1 MRSPYKQPTIL
12 VSPYH
17 AQMRGL
23 KKINNIVKGQTAAQ
37 HAIGSNTAISQVSPL
52 TDEEKA
58 IYGIRCPAGYKK
70 LSVLGRGG
78 CALVWTGHNEQ
89 TNNKVAI
96 K

>member
-1 MRSPYKQPTIL
+1 MRSPYKQSTIV

-17 AQMRGL
+17 AQIKGL
-23 KKINNIVKGQTAAQ
+23 KKINNTVKEQATAQ
-37 HAIGSNTAISQVSPL
+37 QAIGSNITISQVSSL

-58 IYGIRCPAGYKK
+58 TYGLRCPAGYKK

-78 CALVWTGHNEQ
+78 CALVWTGLSEQ
-89 TNNKVAI
+89 TNTKVAI

>member
-1 MRSPYKQPTIL
+1 MRSPYKQSTI
-12 VSPYH
+12 VASPYH
-17 AQMRGL
+17 AQVKGF
-23 KKINNIVKGQTAAQ
+23 KKVNNSVKGQTGAQ
-37 HAIGSNTAISQVSPL
+37 PAIGPNTSISQVSPL

-78 CALVWTGHNEQ
+78 CALVWTGVSEQ
-89 TNNKVAI
+89 TNTKVAI